1 MEVKIK
7 KLNSDAVIPKKS
19 TVGAAAYDVY
29 LPREYK
35 VYDGRNVL
43 PLDFAIELPFGYE
56 AKIEARSGFSAKG
69 IEGMYIGSDETNRF
83 DADVITGKVDAD
95 YRGNVGVIIYSKECF
110 RIKKGTRIAQLTIYK
125 VEDACFNEVENLS
138 ETERAD
144 GGFGHSGTN

>member
-7 KLNSDAVIPKKS
+7 KLNRDAVIPKKA
-19 TVGAAAYDVY
+19 TVGSAAYDVY

-35 VYDGRNVL
+35 VYDGRNIL
-43 PLDFAIELPFGYE
+43 PLDFAIELPIGYE
-56 AKIEARSGFSAKG
+56 TKIEARSGFSAKG
-69 IEGMYIGSDETNRF
+69 IEGMYIGSDEVKRF

-110 RIKKGTRIAQLTIYK
+110 RIRKGTRIAQLTIYK
-125 VEDACFNEVENLS
+125 VEDACFNEVEELT
-138 ETERAD
+138 ETDRAD

>member
-7 KLNSDAVIPKKS
+7 KLNPDAVIPKKGTEGS
-19 TVGAAAYDVY
+19 AAYDVY

-35 VYDGRNVL
+35 VYKGRNVL
-43 PLDFAIELPFGYE
+43 LLDLSIELPYGYE

-69 IEGMYIGSDETNRF
+69 IEGMYICSDEVKRF

-95 YRGNVGVIIYSKECF
+95 YRGNMGVIIYSKECF

-125 VEDACFNEVENLS
+125 VEDSSFKEVEELS
-138 ETERAD
+138 ETERSK
-144 GGFGHSGTN
+144 GGFGHTGTN